1 MKQYSWLSVDTY
13 VYTVESKNFP
23 YFLSFLGKKD
33 IFQVFDNVFLG
44 RWRRK
49 DGSGDEEQKR
59 LEICFISIY

>member
-1 MKQYSWLSVDTY
+1 VDTY

-44 RWRRK
+44 R
-49 DGSGDEEQKR
+49 
-59 LEICFISIY
+59 